1 MVLAQWALQE
11 GHDKKFWFTAS
22 LLINVFYSVSGMAK
36 QVMYRH
42 RDGHIVIKSV
52 KLKQFL

>member
-36 QVMYRH
+36 QVMYHH

-52 KLKQFL
+52 KLKQVL